1 MKRLLSILTLL
12 SLSLFAQVE
21 TNISTGVNNDKKI
34 VKEDGIEVYVNA
46 DQEEESAYNVTED
59 YNLSA
64 ESDFYLDAALRDYSE
79 LTDCEEDAKDQ
90 MADEA
95 MAEADLCPTHNI
107 DIRLAHPIEIK
118 NVRVTSRKLSNDECS
133 LDAVYTLSTLP
144 PEEMQEI
151 DAVCQDEYEGY
162 GASLMLDD
170 GLWQAIQIGFGVGY
184 SGGGVGTFTG
194 DLVET
199 ATGQKSA
206 EYEYVGA
213 PTMTLDAAYLYKLP
227 LANLYALV
235 GGELGW
241 VMQQTNTT
249 DPDPTADVIYDGG
262 SPYIFRVGLNG
273 GLGYRF
279 HMRYDVQVT
288 LGYQF
293 QYLYR
298 TVSTGE
304 TFQGYENNLIG
315 GIRGAYHFHENFAVW
330 GKLQHNTSSAIAT
343 VGLTYEFWD

>member
-1 MKRLLSILTLL
+1 MTSCRPQCREHYMPTRKIYGPFFIFLLL
-12 SLSLFAQVE
+12 SLFTQASGAGDE
-21 TNISTGVNNDKKI
+21 
-34 VKEDGIEVYVNA
+34 EYAADGTY
-46 DQEEESAYNVTED
+46 SVTED
-59 YNLSA
+59 YALSA
-64 ESDFYLDAALRDYSE
+64 ESDFYLDAALVDYSE
-79 LTDCEEDAKDQ
+79 LTDCEEDAKEQ

-95 MAEADLCPTHNI
+95 LAHADLCPTRNI
-107 DIRLAHPIEIK
+107 DIRLAHPIEIE
-118 NVRVTSRKLSNDECS
+118 NVRVTSRKLSNDECA
-133 LDAVYTLSTLP
+133 LEAIYTLSTLP
-144 PEEMQEI
+144 PAEMKEI
-151 DAVCQDEYEGY
+151 EAVCQEEYEGY

-184 SGGGVGTFTG
+184 SGGGVGTFEG
-194 DLVET
+194 DLVEK
-199 ATGQKSA
+199 ATGEKRA

-213 PTMTLDAAYLYKLP
+213 PTMTLDTAYLYKLP
-227 LANLYALV
+227 VANMYALA
-235 GGELGW
+235 GAELGW

-279 HMRYDVQVT
+279 HMRYDLQAT

-304 TFQGYENNLIG
+304 TFQGYENNLIVG
-315 GIRGAYHFHENFAVW
+315 LRGAYHFHENFAAWV
-330 GKLQHNTSSAIAT
+330 KLQHNTSSAIGT